1 MGAGITTD
9 DDWARDVTISAT
21 RAESDTDARG
31 NGEDLRRGTL
41 LGRYVVLERIGAG
54 GMGVVY
60 AALDPELGRQVAVK
74 LVRSS
79 IDARMGDTEHVSAGA
94 VRLLREAQAMA
105 RLHHPN
111 VIAVHDVGTVG
122 GRVFIA
128 MAYLDGGTLGEWIE
142 RERPSWSDA
151 LPRFLAAGAGLAAAH
166 AAGIVHRDFKSD
178 NVLLGKDGR
187 VCVVDFGLAR
197 ASELATTREVE
208 MDRASTDSFDTKL
221 TRTGALMGTPAYMA
235 PEQHAGGLADAKSD
249 QFSFC
254 VALYEAFYG
263 QRPFPGENAAALAA
277 AVLDGRLR
285 PPPDGNATPRWLFA
299 VLSRGLAVRPHDRFS
314 DMDALLA
321 ALRDD
326 PTVRRRRRVR
336 QALLAALVVGGA
348 GISIAY
354 AQHRADLCTH
364 ADEAMDAV
372 WSPEARAA
380 ASASFA
386 ESGRAHAA
394 LAWRRTETELDE
406 WSTRWVD
413 AHTEAC
419 RATSVRGEQSQ
430 DMLDRR
436 MSCLQ
441 LRLHEAQAVLDVLTT
456 ADGAVVDN
464 SAKLLAQIGDVSTC
478 SDIDALLADVPA
490 PAPDDRAEVEDI
502 RTQLARAKVF
512 RTGGR
517 YHGARETVAS
527 LEARVRAVDYAP
539 LTAEFLFMRAAT
551 ELDAGKPADGEALL
565 YEAAREAAAA
575 DYQAFEPQ
583 IWIALVRVVGTHADR
598 PLELPPLVRAAEVAV
613 VRAGDTAADRGA
625 LALVVGTQALV
636 RGEYSDAEPRL
647 QEAVALLGE
656 VRGVDHPDTIEA
668 REMLALTLHGRQRY
682 DEAQAAL
689 EGIAEAIVRT
699 QGDTH
704 PSLASVLANISRIHA
719 ARGDFELA
727 RTTGEQALQAVVL
740 AFGAEHHSVAT
751 AHSNLSTTC
760 RKLGRYDEAAAHTE
774 AALVIERKLFG
785 AESPRIASTIFGRGQ
800 LHLTRGDPRA
810 ALVDYRESLR
820 IWEATLGPDHA
831 RTAYGLTGIGKAE
844 LQLDH
849 PHEAV
854 AALERALAVREAA
867 KDVSDSDLAETRF
880 YLAKALRAA
889 DRDRDRALAL
899 AKNAR
904 ETFVKVEAD
913 DDVREAD
920 AWLASQR

>member
-1 MGAGITTD
+1 VGAGITTD

-21 RAESDTDARG
+21 KAERVDDAG
-31 NGEDLRRGTL
+31 AITEDIRRGTL

-79 IDARMGDTEHVSAGA
+79 IDSRMGDTEHVSAGA

-128 MAYLDGGTLGEWIE
+128 MAYLDGGTLGEWLE
-142 RERPSWSDA
+142 REHPAWSDA

-178 NVLLGKDGR
+178 NVLLGQDGR

-197 ASELATTREVE
+197 ASELDTTRDLELE
-208 MDRASTDSFDTKL
+208 RASTDSFDTKL
-221 TRTGALMGTPAYMA
+221 TRTGALMGTPAYMS
-235 PEQHAGGLADAKSD
+235 PEQHAGGLADARSD

-254 VALYEAFYG
+254 VALYEACYR

-285 PPPDGNATPRWLFA
+285 PPPEGNATPRWLFA
-299 VLSRGLAVRPHDRFS
+299 VLARGLSVRPHERWP

-326 PTVRRRRRVR
+326 PTVRRRRRAR
-336 QALLAALVVGGA
+336 QSLVAALVVGGA
-348 GISIAY
+348 GLSLAY
-354 AQHRADLCTH
+354 AQHRAELCTH
-364 ADEAMDAV
+364 ADEAMTAV
-372 WSPEARAA
+372 WSSEARAA
-380 ASASFA
+380 ASKAFA
-386 ESGRAHAA
+386 ESGRAHAL
-394 LAWRRTETELDE
+394 LAWRRTEAELDD
-406 WSTRWVD
+406 WATRWVD

-436 MSCLQ
+436 MSCLDQ
-441 LRLHEAQAVLDVLTT
+441 RLQEAVAVLDVLTT
-456 ADGAVVDN
+456 ADAAAVDN
-464 SAKLLAQIGDVSTC
+464 ASKLVAQIGDVAMCGDT
-478 SDIDALLADVPA
+478 DALLADVSQPA
-490 PAPDDRAEVEDI
+490 ASDRAEVDDI

-517 YHGARETVAS
+517 YHGATEVVAE
-527 LEARVRAVDYAP
+527 LDARVRALDYAP
-539 LTAEFLFMRAAT
+539 LTAEYLFMRAAT
-551 ELDAGKPADGEALL
+551 ELDQGRPADGEAHL

-583 IWIALVRVVGTHADR
+583 IWIALVRVVGTHVDR
-598 PLELPPLVRAAEVAV
+598 PLELPPLVKSAEIAV
-613 VRAGDTAADRGA
+613 VRAGSTPADRGA
-625 LALVVGTQALV
+625 LALVVGTQALL
-636 RGEYSDAEPRL
+636 RGEYTDAEPRL

-704 PSLASVLANISRIHA
+704 PSLASVLANLSRIHA
-719 ARGDFELA
+719 ARGDLELA
-727 RTTGEQALQAVVL
+727 RTSAETALRAIVA
-740 AFGAEHHSVAT
+740 AFGPEHHSVAT
-751 AHSNLSTTC
+751 AHSNLATTC
-760 RKLGRYDEAAAHTE
+760 RKLGRYEEAAAHTE

-785 AESPRIASTIFGRGQ
+785 AESPRIASTIHGRGQ
-800 LHLTRGDPRA
+800 LALARGDARA
-810 ALVDYRESLR
+810 ALDDYREALR
-820 IWEATLGPDHA
+820 IWEITLGPQHA
-831 RTAYGLTGIGKAE
+831 RTAYALTGVGKAE
-844 LQLDH
+844 LVLDR
-849 PHEAV
+849 PDAAIE
-854 AALERALAVREAA
+854 ALERALAVREAA
-867 KDVSDSDLAETRF
+867 KDVSADDLAETRF
-880 YLAKALRAA
+880 VLAKALRAA
-889 DRDRDRALAL
+889 GRDPARSLAL
-899 AKNAR
+899 ADQAR
-904 ETFVKVEAD
+904 STFAQLEAD
-913 DDVREAD
+913 EDVREID
-920 AWLASQR
+920 EWRGGR